1 MALRHTIPVEDEGAV
16 NLLGKV
22 LANGLSQKELNSAY
36 DDVCKD
42 YDKVQILK
50 KKNPPILSLSRS
62 YISICYVFKLQLK

>member
-50 KKNPPILSLSRS
+50 KKPTNVIIINVLYFNLWR
-62 YISICYVFKLQLK
+62 F

>member
-50 KKNPPILSLSRS
+50 KNPPILSLSRS

>member
-42 YDKVQILK
+42 YDKVQTLK
-50 KKNPPILSLSRS
+50 NKTMLSLSRS
-62 YISICYVFKLQLK
+62 YISICDVFKLQLK

>member
-42 YDKVQILK
+42 YDKVQILGK
-50 KKNPPILSLSRS
+50 TQRYQYQVPIFNL
-62 YISICYVFKLQLK
+62 I

>member
-42 YDKVQILK
+42 YDKVQTLK
-50 KKNPPILSLSRS
+50 KKPNVIIIKVLYFNLLR
-62 YISICYVFKLQLK
+62 F

>member
-50 KKNPPILSLSRS
+50 KKPTNIIIIMVLYFNLLR
-62 YISICYVFKLQLK
+62 F

>member
-50 KKNPPILSLSRS
+50 KKPTNIIIIKVLYFNLLR
-62 YISICYVFKLQLK
+62 F

>member
-50 KKNPPILSLSRS
+50 KKTHQYYHYHGPIFQFVTFLSCS
-62 YISICYVFKLQLK
+62 

>member
-50 KKNPPILSLSRS
+50 KNPTNVIIINVLYFNLWRFLSCS
-62 YISICYVFKLQLK
+62 